1 VKIGRSICLGGACV
15 GGVIGGGAAFTVASL
30 CGVEG
35 LGLLELAAGGAIG
48 VVAGW
53 GGLLPLCLRLDR
65 EVDKI
70 RRDVSA
76 VARGD
81 SDEPI
86 RLAGALGPVRQAVA
100 EACGE
105 MMERLESAEA
115 RVRELEIRNNV
126 SEAERQHA
134 EAILHSL
141 HDAVIVTDAFNE
153 LKMANTRAAEVLGFA
168 LDASLHKSIDE
179 VIRDETLR
187 RLINNERDLA
197 TPGHRK
203 HVDYLIGENGSGG
216 NGQQSGPPPMHYDVT
231 LSSLPDVKKGVGGVV
246 TILRDVTREREISQM
261 KSDFVSKVSH
271 ELRTPLSS
279 INAYIELLLDGEA
292 TDEESRHEFYE
303 IIKNEADR
311 LNRLIDNMLNISRIE
326 AGIVKIDRTEVDLAK
341 AIRRAVEV
349 IQPQAKQRDIGIHV
363 KTSPLACTAMADSDM
378 IHQVLLN
385 LMSNAVKYTPEGG
398 RVTVSVENDDTMG
411 GVMVTVADTGL
422 GIPPDALP
430 KVFDKFYR
438 IENYKRVAKGTGL
451 GLALVKHI
459 VETVHHGQ
467 ISVTSELGMGS
478 KFTFTIPYDDD
489 DRA

>member
-1 VKIGRSICLGGACV
+1 MKIGRIICLAG
-15 GGVIGGGAAFTVASL
+15 GGVGAAIGSGAAVSVAAVCGDGAHGPLEGLIGGV
-30 CGVEG
+30 
-35 LGLLELAAGGAIG
+35 
-48 VVAGW
+48 
-53 GGLLPLCLRLDR
+53 GGLLLGWVALAPLCLRLDR
-65 EVDKI
+65 EVGAI
-70 RRDVSA
+70 ARDLEA
-76 VARGD
+76 LAEGD
-81 SDEPI
+81 SEEPM
-86 RLAGALGPVRQAVA
+86 RLAGPLGAVRVAAA
-100 EACGE
+100 EACGQI
-105 MMERLESAEA
+105 MERLEAAEA

-168 LDASLHKSIDE
+168 LDAALHKPIDQ
-179 VIRDETLR
+179 VISDDALR
-187 RLINNERDLA
+187 RLIHDERDLA

-203 HVDYLIGENGSGG
+203 HVDYRLANGDGEEEDEE
-216 NGQQSGPPPMHYDVT
+216 SGPPPMHYDVT
-231 LSSLPDVKKGVGGVV
+231 LSSLPDMKRGVGGVV

-292 TDEESRHEFYE
+292 TDEKSQHEFYE

-326 AGIVKIDRTEVDLAK
+326 AGIVKIERTEVDFAK

-349 IQPQAKQRDIGIHV
+349 IQPQAKQKDIGVHV
-363 KTSPLACTAMADSDM
+363 KTSPLACTAMADADM

-411 GVMVTVADTGL
+411 GVMVTIADTGL

-489 DRA
+489 ERA